1 MTTHCYIKKLKLYNF
16 RSHSNFELDLD
27 DRPVVV
33 TGQNGIGKTN
43 ILEAISLLA
52 KSNGMKKA
60 KINEMQNRRSNES
73 WVVYY
78 DFFNGAELNSIGIG
92 KNLNKKLIQID
103 GKTQSSYSSLYR
115 ISNVI
120 WLIPQ
125 MDYILLNSPSDRLKF
140 LDRIVSLFE
149 ENYTYCYMKYRKAK
163 HERSK
168 LLRENIL
175 DESWLSSL
183 ENVMATNAID
193 ILRMRSSVLKILQD
207 TIDNHSC
214 KLFPK
219 ASLKFS
225 SQLTL
230 DDTAE
235 YFQNRLKENREKDS
249 LTGRVTFS
257 VHNDNFWVFCQ
268 KGDMPINLCSTGE
281 QKLLLLSII
290 LSSVKARCIHYN
302 KAPILLL
309 DDIMS
314 HLDKD
319 YRKLL
324 MEEVLSIQCQTWITD
339 VNQDNFNNYL
349 CSFKFFEL
357 SSK

>member
-33 TGQNGIGKTN
+33 TGKNGIGKTN

-290 LSSVKARCIHYN
+290 LSRLCGQNFREA
-302 KAPILLL
+302 
-309 DDIMS
+309 
-314 HLDKD
+314 
-319 YRKLL
+319 
-324 MEEVLSIQCQTWITD
+324 IQ
-339 VNQDNFNNYL
+339 
-349 CSFKFFEL
+349 EL
-357 SSK
+357 QQN

>member
-1 MTTHCYIKKLKLYNF
+1 
-16 RSHSNFELDLD
+16 
-27 DRPVVV
+27 
-33 TGQNGIGKTN
+33 
-43 ILEAISLLA
+43 
-52 KSNGMKKA
+52 
-60 KINEMQNRRSNES
+60 
-73 WVVYY
+73 
-78 DFFNGAELNSIGIG
+78 
-92 KNLNKKLIQID
+92 
-103 GKTQSSYSSLYR
+103 
-115 ISNVI
+115 
-120 WLIPQ
+120 
-125 MDYILLNSPSDRLKF
+125 
-140 LDRIVSLFE
+140 
-149 ENYTYCYMKYRKAK
+149 
-163 HERSK
+163 
-168 LLRENIL
+168 
-175 DESWLSSL
+175 
-183 ENVMATNAID
+183 MATNAID

-214 KLFPK
+214 EFFPK

-230 DDTAE
+230 NDTAE

-302 KAPILLL
+302 KAPLLLL

-319 YRKLL
+319 YRKVL

>member
-27 DRPVVV
+27 DRPVIV
-33 TGQNGIGKTN
+33 TGKNGIGKTN

-302 KAPILLL
+302 KAPLLLL

-319 YRKLL
+319 YRKVL

>member
-33 TGQNGIGKTN
+33 TGKNGIGKTN

-168 LLRENIL
+168 LLRKNIL

-193 ILRMRSSVLKILQD
+193 ILRVRSSVLKILQD

-302 KAPILLL
+302 KAPLLLL

-319 YRKLL
+319 YRKVL